1 MEEENTPP
9 VQENKGQ
16 SIASM
21 VLGLVGLLIFALP
34 CGILAIIFSALGRKK
49 GGKGFAIAGLILG
62 IFDTVFGLFNII
74 ISLINLGSIL

>member
-1 MEEENTPP
+1 MEEEKIPP